1 MPARHGPRT
10 PHDGPCARPQS
21 APSTA
26 FVLGCRCP
34 RCREWH
40 RAYEAKRRGPDH
52 VRRDQR
58 PAYPGAVEAGCA
70 HPTIGVWRS
79 YQAGCRC
86 VRCVNGCRRY
96 WRQRYERIA
105 SRRPKVRSD
114 FAKRLAYSL
123 KERGMDAAALAGFVG
138 VRKQTV
144 AAWLRG
150 ENPPRSTLVPR
161 IAKGL
166 WIKTKFFTET
176 TE

>member
-10 PHDGPCARPQS
+10 PHDGPCERPS
-21 APSTA
+21 WAASTA
-26 FVLGCRCP
+26 YSLGCRCP
-34 RCREWH
+34 RCLEWH
-40 RAYEAKRRGPDH
+40 RDYSAKRRGPDH

-123 KERGMDAAALAGFVG
+123 KERGMDAAALARFLQHYERLSRHALASLAARADRRFVLDA
-138 VRKQTV
+138 R
-144 AAWLRG
+144 RR
-150 ENPPRSTLVPR
+150 PRDLSR
-161 IAKGL
+161 R
-166 WIKTKFFTET
+166 
-176 TE
+176 